1 MANIKSAKKRILQNE
16 KCRQKNRTFRSRM
29 RSSIRRLR
37 AVIDKGEAQ
46 EARELLEPTLRIID
60 KTAQKGIIHDNAA
73 ARYKS
78 RLTRAVR
85 GLEAQA

>member
-16 KCRQKNRTFRSRM
+16 VRRQKNRTFRSRM
-29 RSSIRRLR
+29 RSTIRRLR
-37 AVIDKGEAQ
+37 AAIDQGEAT
-46 EARELLEPTLRIID
+46 EARELLEPTLRVID

-85 GLEAQA
+85 SLEAS